1 MGQDFCPAMNAERGR
16 LVGFTR
22 GGSWP
27 ALIEGVVAA
36 SYGRFVA
43 VRLRPYRTLIAFE
56 RVTPPAF
63 T

>member
-1 MGQDFCPAMNAERGR
+1 MNAERGR